1 MEAFD
6 YQVATYS
13 KLVEIHELGAQGQF
27 SANNWKELE
36 LRWEGLSPFP
46 FSFTTFQKP
55 SFWIVPLLSLHKH
68 IQQGSW
74 GAPNHSCLIL

>member
-55 SFWIVPLLSLHKH
+55 SF
-68 IQQGSW
+68 
-74 GAPNHSCLIL
+74 